1 MRARGGRHRFMR
13 RVRLTFDRR
22 ILLLALLAGLPAS
35 ALALVLLL
43 IGDYST
49 GLRWTLAVFMLAA
62 WIGFAQYLRVRVN
75 RPMATVANMLAALR
89 EGEFSIRARAEGE
102 GDPLGETLSEV
113 NALERLFRE
122 QRLGAVEAS
131 HLLRR
136 VLEEIDIVVIA
147 FDAGRH
153 VRLANQAA
161 ERLTG
166 HAPGALLGKSASEID
181 LGETLEGDAPRTIE
195 RVDATGSRRWQVR
208 RSAIRMEGERLT
220 LVVMTDLSTALRAE
234 EREAWRRLV
243 RVLSHEINNSL
254 APISSIVASV
264 RDLVEREPRPD
275 WAGDAQRGLDI
286 VLTRAESL
294 RRFMGAYAQLARLP
308 PPVLGAVDVEAWIDR
323 VVALENRLPVHV
335 RRGPKVMLNA
345 DRDQLEQALI
355 NLVANAVDAAL
366 EEQGGVLV
374 GWAQS
379 CGAVE
384 ILVEDEGP
392 GIADTENLFVPFYTT
407 KPHGTGVGLTLSR
420 HIAENHGGSLTLRN
434 RSDRR
439 GAEARLVLPLNPE
452 SGH

>member
-1 MRARGGRHRFMR
+1 MR
-13 RVRLTFDRR
+13 RVRLTFDQRA
-22 ILLLALLAGLPAS
+22 LLLALLAGLPAS
-35 ALALVLLL
+35 ALALVLLW

-49 GLRWTLAVFMLAA
+49 GVRWTLALVMLAA
-62 WIGFAQYLRVRVN
+62 WIGLAQYLRVRVN
-75 RPMATVANMLAALR
+75 RPIATVASMLAALR
-89 EGEFSIRARAEGE
+89 EGEFSIRARDEGE
-102 GDPLGETLSEV
+102 GDPLAETLSEV
-113 NALERLFRE
+113 NALERIFRE
-122 QRLGAVEAS
+122 QRLGAVEAT

-136 VLEEIDIVVIA
+136 VLEEIDVVVVA
-147 FDAGRH
+147 FDATGR

-161 ERLTG
+161 DRLTG
-166 HAPGALLGKSASEID
+166 YGTGALLGKAAAEV
-181 LGETLEGDAPRTIE
+181 GFEETLEGEAPRTIE
-195 RVDATGSRRWQVR
+195 RVDATGSRRWQIR
-208 RSAIRMEGERLT
+208 RSAIRLEGERLT

-254 APISSIVASV
+254 APISSIAASV

-275 WAGDAQRGLDI
+275 WAEDAQRGLDI
-286 VLTRAESL
+286 VLARSASL

-308 PPVLGAVDVEAWIDR
+308 PPVRGAVDVEAWIDR
-323 VVALENRLPVHV
+323 VVALENRLSV
-335 RRGPKVMLNA
+335 RVQRGPSVSVNA

-366 EEQGGVLV
+366 EERGGVLV
-374 GWAQS
+374 GWAQNG
-379 CGAVE
+379 GAVE

-439 GAEARLVLPLNPE
+439 GAQARLVLPVNAVCC
-452 SGH
+452 

>member
-1 MRARGGRHRFMR
+1 MR
-13 RVRLTFDRR
+13 RVRLTFDQRA
-22 ILLLALLAGLPAS
+22 LLLALLAGLPAS
-35 ALALVLLL
+35 ALALVLLW

-49 GLRWTLAVFMLAA
+49 GVRWTLALVMLAA
-62 WIGFAQYLRVRVN
+62 WIGLAQYLRVRVN
-75 RPMATVANMLAALR
+75 RPIATVASMLAALR
-89 EGEFSIRARAEGE
+89 EGEFSIRARDEGE
-102 GDPLGETLSEV
+102 GDPLAETLSEV
-113 NALERLFRE
+113 NALERIFRE
-122 QRLGAVEAS
+122 QRLGAVEAT

-136 VLEEIDIVVIA
+136 VLEEIDVVVVA
-147 FDAGRH
+147 FDATGR

-161 ERLTG
+161 DRLTG
-166 HAPGALLGKSASEID
+166 YGTGALLGKAASEV
-181 LGETLEGDAPRTIE
+181 GFEETLEGEAPRTIE
-195 RVDATGSRRWQVR
+195 RVDATGSRRWQIR
-208 RSAIRMEGERLT
+208 RSAIRLEGERLT

-254 APISSIVASV
+254 APISSIAASV

-275 WAGDAQRGLDI
+275 WAEDAQRGLDI
-286 VLTRAESL
+286 VLTRSASL

-308 PPVLGAVDVEAWIDR
+308 PPVRGAVDVEAWIDR
-323 VVALENRLPVHV
+323 VVALENRLSV
-335 RRGPKVMLNA
+335 RVQQGPSVSVNA

-366 EEQGGVLV
+366 EERGGVLV
-374 GWAQS
+374 GWAQNG
-379 CGAVE
+379 GAVE

-439 GAEARLVLPLNPE
+439 GAQARLVLPVNAV
-452 SGH
+452 GC